1 MMSEPQRSQA
11 ALSEGLQPNL
21 QDQGNFPIEMKS
33 RCVCVSLP
41 LFPSLFPRNQT
52 YSILLHP
59 PPPSP
64 SIPFLCPSIPSPS
77 PQAPGGTWEEHEH
90 HGKDG
95 CPQTPAHDGGAFL
108 WEAWTLR

>member
-21 QDQGNFPIEMKS
+21 QDQGNFPIEMRN
-33 RCVCVSLP
+33 RCVCVSLSLSLLTAGPTLSSSSIP
-41 LFPSLFPRNQT
+41 LC
-52 YSILLHP
+52 
-59 PPPSP
+59 PPPS
-64 SIPFLCPSIPSPS
+64 L
-77 PQAPGGTWEEHEH
+77 QAPGGTWEEHEH